1 MVVAKS
7 GYVHDRLRRTLH
19 SDGFCREYRAICV
32 GCPAPPSG
40 TIDAPIGRDETSAI
54 RRVVRPD
61 GQYAVSHYEVLS
73 SRNGLSFVKLL
84 PETGRTHQLR
94 VHMASIGH
102 PLAGDWLY
110 GTEDPGLILR
120 PALHSYTL
128 TMTHPVTGELLHFT
142 APIPADMQA
151 LI

>member
-1 MVVAKS
+1 M
-7 GYVHDRLRRTLH
+7 
-19 SDGFCREYRAICV
+19 
-32 GCPAPPSG
+32 
-40 TIDAPIGRDETSAI
+40 
-54 RRVVRPD
+54 VRPD